1 MDRIG
6 GRPVGVG
13 SNPPMP
19 ERLGGRVPEGIGR
32 EPAEP
37 ACCKVPSRMETK
49 SIEALLLRARGLG
62 VLRGVLG
69 SPAAR
74 DLLKLL
80 EYLANPRP
88 EPASVADVFGRL
100 WEGLASEPDR
110 LLPDAWQ
117 SHLVGR
123 LLQDENSFSLGAEG
137 GWLRG
142 VVLEQ
147 ARLDLGTLRMLFD
160 LDAPTLLGMVEGA
173 LPGLAG
179 IWVPWADPTRP
190 ADGSPRDAVARKLAD
205 AGDWGAA
212 ADLLADHFARH
223 GAGSLG
229 RHRAFRWDGEGLRA
243 VPNPDPVRL
252 SGLIG
257 YEREREPLV
266 ENTRRFLAGLP
277 AQHALLYGQPGTGK
291 SSTVKAL
298 LNEFADAGLRLVEV
312 SKEDLGSLPRV
323 LGALRGRGPRFV
335 LFVDDLSFEEHEVEY
350 KALKALLEGSVEEPP
365 ENVRVYATSNR
376 RNLIRE
382 GFSDREDGDDVHA
395 HDTMQEK
402 QSLSARFGL
411 RVTFP
416 APDQGRYLRIVE
428 GLARER
434 GLEASEEALR
444 EGALL
449 WDRWHAGRSGRTARQ
464 FVDELEAGL
473 ATRQA
478 RSLR

>member
-1 MDRIG
+1 M
-6 GRPVGVG
+6 
-13 SNPPMP
+13 
-19 ERLGGRVPEGIGR
+19 EG
-32 EPAEP
+32 
-37 ACCKVPSRMETK
+37 T

-62 VLRGVLG
+62 VLRGVPG
-69 SPAAR
+69 SPVAR
-74 DLLKLL
+74 DLLGLL
-80 EYLANPRP
+80 EVLAAQRP
-88 EPASVADVFGRL
+88 DPASVADLFGRL
-100 WEGLASEPDR
+100 WEGLASETGR

-123 LLQDENSFSLGAEG
+123 LLDDENPFSLGAEG
-137 GWLRG
+137 DGLRG
-142 VVLEQ
+142 AVLEQ

-160 LDAPTLLGMVEGA
+160 LDAETLLGMVEGA
-173 LPGLAG
+173 VPGLAG
-179 IWVPWADPTRP
+179 IWVPWSEPMHSGED
-190 ADGSPRDAVARKLAD
+190 SPRDAVARKLA
-205 AGDWGAA
+205 AAEDWGAVA
-212 ADLLADHFARH
+212 ELLAGHFARH
-223 GAGSLG
+223 GAGPFG
-229 RHRAFRWDGEGLRA
+229 RHRAFRWDGEGLRT

-252 SGLIG
+252 VGLIS

-277 AQHALLYGQPGTGK
+277 AHHALLYGQPGTGK

-298 LNEFADAGLRLVEV
+298 LNEFASAGLRLVEV
-312 SKEDLGSLPRV
+312 AKEDLGSLPRV
-323 LGALRGRGPRFV
+323 LGVLRGRGPRFV
-335 LFVDDLSFEEHEVEY
+335 VFVDDLSFEEHEVEY

-416 APDQGRYLRIVE
+416 APDQKRYLEIVE
-428 GLARER
+428 GLTRER
-434 GLEASEEALR
+434 GLEVSVEELR
-444 EGALL
+444 ERALL

-473 ATRQA
+473 
-478 RSLR
+478 S